1 MLQVNPYFR
10 ISVDD
15 ALEHPLFAKLRNIE
29 KEKIAETPVFIDFE
43 ERDLDE
49 DCLRELFLKAAK
61 LIKDDLELRK

>member
-10 ISVDD
+10 VTVDD
-15 ALEHPLFAKLRNIE
+15 ALEHPLFVKVRKME

-49 DCLRELFLKAAK
+49 DALRQLFL
-61 LIKDDLELRK
+61 